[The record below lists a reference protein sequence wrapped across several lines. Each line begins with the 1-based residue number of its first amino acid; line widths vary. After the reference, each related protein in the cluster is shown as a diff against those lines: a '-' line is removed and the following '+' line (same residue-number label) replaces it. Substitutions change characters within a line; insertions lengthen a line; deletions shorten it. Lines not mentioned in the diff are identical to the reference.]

1 MPKMLIC
8 LPEKDGQPDYECM
21 ELLISAIHKLVIK
34 DVVKY
39 SEEKVETT
47 KDVIKSRHTYNHHN
61 FESLSEVAEGTVEYG
76 E

>member
-1 MPKMLIC
+1 
-8 LPEKDGQPDYECM
+8 M

-47 KDVIKSRHTYNHHN
+47 KDVIKSRHTYNYHN
-61 FESLSEVAEGTVEYG
+61 FESLSEVAEERSNMESENIFGCSEMMV
-76 E
+76 